1 MSESAVKRRKRYAD
15 QLKDIS
21 KLTCLI
27 HGPGNSSYK
36 CKFLGDFGTKY
47 AKDRPTK

>member
-1 MSESAVKRRKRYAD
+1 MSEIDENQRKRYID
-15 QLKDIS
+15 HPKDIL